1 MKLGR
6 TRSVALVGLDG
17 ALVDVEADLV
27 QGLPQFMISGL
38 PDAACKQS
46 PDRIKAAAANS
57 GMSIPNRRLTVNLSP
72 ASMPKA
78 GSGFDLPIA
87 IAVLAAAGLVPAEVV
102 APMVHIGELGLD
114 GSVRPVRGVLP
125 AVLAAARLGVEA
137 VVVPADN
144 AAEAALVP
152 GMTGAARA
160 LAGRPGRPLPVAGR
174 GRSAR
179 GRPGGGRRA
188 GLRPGAVPDLRDV
201 VGQDEARLA
210 LEIAAAGG
218 HHLLMVGPPG
228 AGKTMLAERLPGLL
242 PALEP
247 GHALEVTAIQSLLG
261 VLPRSGA
268 LVSRPPFVAPHHGA
282 SMAAVIGGGSGFI
295 RPGAI
300 SRAHRG
306 VLFLDEAPE
315 FKQSVLQAL
324 RQPAESGEVT
334 IARASGVVRYP
345 ARFQL
350 VLAAN
355 PCPCGRGFGKGAD
368 CSCSPRA
375 RRDYM
380 GKLVGPLLDRV
391 DLQLQVHAVSRAAL
405 AQPSGEGTDVV
416 AERVLRAREVQAD
429 RLAGAPWQ
437 VNAEVPGPVMRRGP
451 FRLPREA
458 TTDLDRAV
466 ERGAL
471 TLRGYDRV
479 LKLAWTVRD
488 LDGGGTPTRSDVG
501 LALTL
506 RARSAVAA

>member
-1 MKLGR
+1 M
-6 TRSVALVGLDG
+6 
-17 ALVDVEADLV
+17 

-152 GMTGAARA
+152 GMTVLPARSA
-160 LAGRPGRPLPVAGR
+160 RRPGRPLPVAGR

-188 GLRPGAVPDLRDV
+188 GRPRRRPCPTCVTSSARTRRGSRSRSPRQ
-201 VGQDEARLA
+201 VGTTCSWSVRRAPARRCWPS
-210 LEIAAAGG
+210 GCP
-218 HHLLMVGPPG
+218 VCCPP
-228 AGKTMLAERLPGLL
+228 
-242 PALEP
+242 LEP

-315 FKQSVLQAL
+315 FRQSVLAG
-324 RQPAESGEVT
+324 PAPAGS
-334 IARASGVVRYP
+334 SP
-345 ARFQL
+345 ARS
-350 VLAAN
+350 
-355 PCPCGRGFGKGAD
+355 PSPG
-368 CSCSPRA
+368 PRA
-375 RRDYM
+375 WSATRL
-380 GKLVGPLLDRV
+380 GSSWCWPPT
-391 DLQLQVHAVSRAAL
+391 RAPADE
-405 AQPSGEGTDVV
+405 AS
-416 AERVLRAREVQAD
+416 AREPT
-429 RLAGAPWQ
+429 AP
-437 VNAEVPGPVMRRGP
+437 APRGP
-451 FRLPREA
+451 GA
-458 TTDLDRAV
+458 TTWASSSGRCSTASTCSSRCTPSAGPRWPSRPA
-466 ERGAL
+466 RG
-471 TLRGYDRV
+471 
-479 LKLAWTVRD
+479 
-488 LDGGGTPTRSDVG
+488 PTWWPSACCG
-501 LALTL
+501 P
-506 RARSAVAA
+506 ARSRPTGWPAHRGRSTPRSPAR